1 MVCLVSVWPGYG
13 NPELKW
19 QNTISYNVG
28 VDMTL
33 LKGLVT
39 FNGDFYIK
47 NTENLLL
54 PLTVAPSTRF

>member
-1 MVCLVSVWPGYG
+1 M
-13 NPELKW
+13 
-19 QNTISYNVG
+19 G

-54 PLTVAPSTRF
+54 PLTVAPSTGFSSYVENIGKLRNTGIEGRFA